1 MRPRPTHVVPA
12 GAAIIGLI
20 AVNVGIELVLA
31 AADAGL
37 VGSPRWRAIAYQNGA
52 FWAGLLH
59 GWRPNYAA
67 QPWLMFLSYS
77 VLHGGLVHLAGNML
91 ILWGLGRT
99 LCLRLGTAGFL
110 AVYILSAA
118 GGALCFGL
126 LSHSPQ
132 PMVGA
137 SGALFGLAGTWQY
150 WRWSRRRR
158 AGRSLWPVW
167 QAVIGLA
174 VLNAVVWALLGGLLA
189 WQTHLGGFITG
200 WIVAAA
206 IEWRRGTHARAGH
219 AKGRPNGPPS

>member
-1 MRPRPTHVVPA
+1 MRTRPAHVPRA
-12 GAAIIGLI
+12 GAAIAALI
-20 AVNVGIELVLA
+20 VLNVGVELVLA

-59 GWRPNYAA
+59 GWRPNYPA

-77 VLHGGLVHLAGNML
+77 VLHGGITHLAGNML
-91 ILWGLGRT
+91 VLWMLGRV
-99 LCLRLGTAGFL
+99 LRLRLGTAGFL
-110 AVYILSAA
+110 AVYLLSAA

-126 LSHSPQ
+126 LSQSPQ

-167 QAVIGLA
+167 QTLA
-174 VLNAVVWALLGGLLA
+174 WLAGLNAVFWVLLGGLLA
-189 WQTHLGGFITG
+189 WQAHLGGFATG

-206 IEWRRGTHARAGH
+206 LEWGRTQQ
-219 AKGRPNGPPS
+219 KGRPIGPPL